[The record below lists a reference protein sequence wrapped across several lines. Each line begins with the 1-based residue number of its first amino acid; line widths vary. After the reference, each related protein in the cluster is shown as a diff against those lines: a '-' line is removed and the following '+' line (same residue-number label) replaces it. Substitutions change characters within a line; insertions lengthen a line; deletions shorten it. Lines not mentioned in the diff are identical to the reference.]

1 MITHCLNGFFVGFA
15 LNVAG
20 GSVPWDQGAHLAG
33 RGRRR
38 EQTGRHR
45 VLVVQVVIVPRH
57 DHRRQAGQLA
67 GLDHVHGAATRARN
81 VGSWWEKNNEFADLV
96 IVLTLKSRVHG
107 ELL

>member
-1 MITHCLNGFFVGFA
+1 M
-15 LNVAG
+15 AG
-20 GSVPWDQGAHLAG
+20 GSVPWHQGAHLAG
-33 RGRRR
+33 RGGRR

-45 VLVVQVVIVPRH
+45 VLVVQVVIVPWH

-81 VGSWWEKNNEFADLV
+81 VGSWWEKVKFAGLV
-96 IVLTLKSRVHG
+96 IVLTLKSRVHD